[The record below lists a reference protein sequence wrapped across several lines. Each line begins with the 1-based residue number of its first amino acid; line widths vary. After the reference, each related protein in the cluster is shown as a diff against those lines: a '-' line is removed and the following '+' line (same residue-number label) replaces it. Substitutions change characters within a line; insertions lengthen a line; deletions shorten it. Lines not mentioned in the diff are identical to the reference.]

1 MNIKKIF
8 DTLIEIGID
17 NDPRGRDFVYN
28 ELEELKTEY
37 QNLSDKEK
45 EYFDIS
51 CLKNPYPDS
60 RIYNFVSEYDISN
73 IFVGIDIETQEL
85 LLCDTLKNRGEKIDL
100 VITHHPEGM
109 GLNGLSD
116 VMNMQTE
123 ILHKMGIPIN
133 VAEKIISSR
142 QGIVGRGILPVNYS
156 RAIDASRLLKLQF
169 LGVHSPADNCVT
181 SFLDKIFKEKSPR
194 KLKDILD
201 ILLDIEE
208 YKISKASNNAPCIL
222 SGDKNSSCGK
232 IFVDMTGGTE
242 GPIIA
247 IEELAKSG
255 IGTIVG
261 MHLSENHLKKAKECN
276 MNIVIAGH
284 MASDTLGMNLI
295 FDELENK
302 LGEKFNYIEC
312 SGFKRITRK

>member
-1 MNIKKIF
+1 M
-8 DTLIEIGID
+8 
-17 NDPRGRDFVYN
+17 
-28 ELEELKTEY
+28 
-37 QNLSDKEK
+37 
-45 EYFDIS
+45 
-51 CLKNPYPDS
+51 
-60 RIYNFVSEYDISN
+60 
-73 IFVGIDIETQEL
+73 
-85 LLCDTLKNRGEKIDL
+85 
-100 VITHHPEGM
+100 
-109 GLNGLSD
+109 
-116 VMNMQTE
+116 
-123 ILHKMGIPIN
+123 
-133 VAEKIISSR
+133 
-142 QGIVGRGILPVNYS
+142 
-156 RAIDASRLLKLQF
+156 QF